1 MRLIILL
8 IHICVLNI
16 SAFSVGGIPKN
27 AVQYPFKIGDVSQRL
42 NHYRAELDSFRKSY
56 GGSYALP
63 HVKFFQFGMGN
74 RDKFIY
80 KNGVLKNS
88 LSGDTIKIWKIK
100 DELILPAEYSVFIF
114 TQNGTQVCISE
125 DQSGVWINDHQ
136 GRNLVAGTDLKLILP
151 DFKGNHFPQILR
163 VLHHEILMNILD
175 SKPLPNFFVYKKPW
189 RRDGAMMAMC
199 LEKTGNIQLI
209 KKWVLSLKE
218 PYDYNNAGEA
228 EADNLGQTL
237 YLLSL
242 FTDKSHPLVPQI
254 LKEALKYE
262 VKTSE
267 GIYIKGRSDFHETP
281 VYQTKWLKF
290 GLLKLGLA
298 DKYSIPEIQDNYSS
312 LFWWEYK
319 SNYMSG
325 TKDAFEPG
333 NSEKYPYLGWAADN
347 FHGLKRNPISNLDY
361 PLTWEIE
368 ASQADYKGLAVIDT
382 VFVTAKCAAP
392 HTWHASEVF
401 LYVLQR
407 EGK

>member
-8 IHICVLNI
+8 ILLLVLN
-16 SAFSVGGIPKN
+16 FSVFSADRIPQN
-27 AVQYPFKIGDVSQRL
+27 NVQYPFKIEDVSQRL
-42 NHYRAELDSFRKSY
+42 NHYREELNSFRNSY
-56 GGSYALP
+56 GGRFALP

-88 LSGDTIKIWKIK
+88 LSGDTIKVWKIK
-100 DELILPAEYSVFIF
+100 AEFILPAEYSVFLI
-114 TQNGTQVCISE
+114 TQEGEQVCISE
-125 DQSGVWINDHQ
+125 DQSGVRINDHQ
-136 GRNLVAGTDLKLILP
+136 GVTLIAKTDSKILLP
-151 DFKGNHFPQILR
+151 DFKGNHFPQVLR

-175 SKPLPNFFVYKKPW
+175 SKPLPNFFVYHKPW

-199 LEKTGNIQLI
+199 LEKTGNTQLI
-209 KKWVLSLKE
+209 KKWVLSLTE

-228 EADNLGQTL
+228 EVDNLGQTL

-242 FTDKSHPLVPQI
+242 FTDKSHPLVSQI

-262 VKTSE
+262 VNTSD
-267 GIYIKGRSDFHETP
+267 GIYIRGRSDFHEAP

-319 SNYMSG
+319 NNYMPG

-368 ASQADYKGLAVIDT
+368 ASQADYKGLEQIDP
-382 VFVTAKCAAP
+382 VLVTAKCAAP